1 MKQKAAKNK
10 LHYLSGSL
18 AAVFA
23 ILLVVSPAVA
33 ATQEH
38 TSVTALSIIL
48 PALALCS
55 AIIVGVWRHTTQ
67 SKLKPIR
74 VRNTQR

>member
-1 MKQKAAKNK
+1 MKHRSAKNK

-18 AAVFA
+18 AAIFA

-33 ATQEH
+33 ATQEG
-38 TSVTALSIIL
+38 TSALALGIIL

-55 AIIVGVWRHTTQ
+55 AILVGVWRHTIR
-67 SKLKPIR
+67 SKFKPVR
-74 VRNTQR
+74 VRNSQR